1 MIDDG
6 KRQNL
11 NFLRLEQAFWELPKP
26 RTILRPCTFQWNR
39 LKPSSIFVCGV
50 LMFKEKIKGRNQI
63 KIHEIQC

>member
-26 RTILRPCTFQWNR
+26 RTILRPCTFQAPF
-39 LKPSSIFVCGV
+39 KTIFNLCVWGFNV
-50 LMFKEKIKGRNQI
+50 
-63 KIHEIQC
+63 